1 MVSADIYVAAQAE
14 ELNRLSTPSRPERGP
29 YAAVRRRRDGL
40 AGGAR
45 GVALGDLDVV
55 EQVDVVAAAWHVV
68 DRHRVVR
75 VPPDGGDVRGDVGA
89 VAAERQHLQ
98 LVRLWLVGVGS
109 EAAAKGFLD
118 DVADLLGCKDHPR
131 DHADCRRQQPQ
142 VDVLTQRERQREG
155 EMEKKRD
162 VWREYESGTG
172 VPLMRSA
179 WSRLTSGDLGQG

>member
-1 MVSADIYVAAQAE
+1 M
-14 ELNRLSTPSRPERGP
+14 
-29 YAAVRRRRDGL
+29 RRRRDGL

-98 LVRLWLVGVGS
+98 LVRLWLVGVGG
-109 EAAAKGFLD
+109 EAAAKGFL
-118 DVADLLGCKDHPR
+118 AREG
-131 DHADCRRQQPQ
+131 RR
-142 VDVLTQRERQREG
+142 REREEAWRATRGATRLGAQRSVVEFL
-155 EMEKKRD
+155 D
-162 VWREYESGTG
+162 F
-172 VPLMRSA
+172 
-179 WSRLTSGDLGQG
+179 